1 MQHLGG
7 AYSRNLQVLFR
18 RGRDSTKCQIE
29 AGLAGAGGV
38 TQDGLGTYSHLM
50 DVLGRTVG
58 DVPGHDWVCG
68 GAARGRDEGLWE
80 EAVGAWQLPR
90 NVRGFKTTGPRSWA
104 GHSSAM
110 KGILHC
116 RQCHFPR
123 QSAHA
128 RCGCTERTL

>member
-58 DVPGHDWVCG
+58 DPGMTGFVGEQPAVVMKNG
-68 GAARGRDEGLWE
+68 GKKR
-80 EAVGAWQLPR
+80 
-90 NVRGFKTTGPRSWA
+90 
-104 GHSSAM
+104 
-110 KGILHC
+110 
-116 RQCHFPR
+116 
-123 QSAHA
+123 
-128 RCGCTERTL
+128 